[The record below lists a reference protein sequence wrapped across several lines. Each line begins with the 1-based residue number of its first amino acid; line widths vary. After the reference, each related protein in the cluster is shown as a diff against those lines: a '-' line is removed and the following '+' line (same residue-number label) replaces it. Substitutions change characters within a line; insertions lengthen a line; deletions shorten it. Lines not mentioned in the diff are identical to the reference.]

1 MEAAAV
7 IPSDDDEEEEAN
19 DATDAVTGTM
29 EEGVCEETT
38 TPTTAW
44 SDGNGKV
51 KA

>member
-7 IPSDDDEEEEAN
+7 IPSEEEEEAS
-19 DATDAVTGTM
+19 DAADEVTGTM

-44 SDGNGKV
+44 SDDTGKV